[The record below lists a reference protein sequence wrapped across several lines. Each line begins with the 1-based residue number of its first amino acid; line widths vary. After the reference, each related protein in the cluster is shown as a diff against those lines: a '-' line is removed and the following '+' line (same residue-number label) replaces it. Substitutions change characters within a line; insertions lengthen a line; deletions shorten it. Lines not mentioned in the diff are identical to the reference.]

1 MIDTAIDWRDLLDR
15 LAEPFDESDIQ
26 YRAGATNKDKTK
38 AIALAY
44 AEPRTY
50 EDRLN
55 QLVPG
60 DWQVTFQPWG
70 ENRIIC
76 HLTIHGITRSS
87 TGESGDSNP
96 DIAGTSAEAQAFKRA
111 CTKFGLGRYLYAL
124 PTTWVDYDPHTKQL
138 LATPQLRGTPQKPT
152 KPRQRAATASN
163 AKPANGQAIGTARA
177 VAMHEQLVKLGFE
190 RGAHKALATQALR
203 RPVTH
208 LKDLTE
214 QEARVVWNH
223 ALARANEE
231 GTVAA

>member
-15 LAEPFDESDIQ
+15 LAEPFEESDIK

-38 AIALAY
+38 AQALAY
-44 AEPRTY
+44 AEPRIY

-111 CTKFGLGRYLYAL
+111 CTKFGLGRYLYSM
-124 PTTWVDYDPHTKQL
+124 PTKWVDYDSKTKQL
-138 LATPQLRGTPQKPT
+138 TGPPTAPLRTHKTPQK
-152 KPRQRAATASN
+152 KDGDSIGRMRAALMQKELGKLGVPRQDQLAYATRVLGREVYDLAALEEHDARLVWSAAREQQAARAA
-163 AKPANGQAIGTARA
+163 
-177 VAMHEQLVKLGFE
+177 
-190 RGAHKALATQALR
+190 
-203 RPVTH
+203 
-208 LKDLTE
+208 
-214 QEARVVWNH
+214 
-223 ALARANEE
+223 
-231 GTVAA
+231 